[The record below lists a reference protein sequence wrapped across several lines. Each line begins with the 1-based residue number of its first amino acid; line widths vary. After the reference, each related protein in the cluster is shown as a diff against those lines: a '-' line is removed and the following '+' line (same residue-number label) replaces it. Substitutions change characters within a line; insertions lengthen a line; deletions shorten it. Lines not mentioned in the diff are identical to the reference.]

1 MSRLAGIFDGLRGKR
16 AALITYLVT
25 SDPEPAATVPA
36 MHALVE
42 GGADI
47 IELAMPFSDPE
58 ADGPDIQLGHERSLA
73 HGTRMADVFEAVRRF
88 REQDADTGVVLMGYL
103 NPIERIGHQ
112 RFAEQARAAGVDG
125 LILVNLPPE
134 EAAELRD
141 TLRANDLDLILLI
154 APTTTD
160 KRAQAILEMAS
171 GFAYYVSLKGTTGA
185 GNLDV
190 ETVETRLREL
200 RAFTELPLAVGFGIR
215 GFEAAR
221 AVGQFADAVVVGSA
235 VVRCMGEH
243 AERVDA
249 IPGALHALVGELR
262 RALDARA

>member
-1 MSRLAGIFDGLRGKR
+1 MSRLAGIFAKLRGTR
-16 AALITYLVT
+16 AALVTYLVT
-25 SDPEPAATVPA
+25 GDPEPAATVPA

-58 ADGPDIQLGHERSLA
+58 ADGPDIQLGHERALA

-88 REQDADTGVVLMGYL
+88 REQDPDTGIVLMGYL

-134 EAAELRD
+134 EAVELRA
-141 TLRANDLDLILLI
+141 TLQAQDLDLILLI

-160 KRAQAILEMAS
+160 KRARAILSVAT

-190 ETVETRLREL
+190 AEVEARLRAL
-200 RAFTELPLAVGFGIR
+200 RAFTDLPLAVGFGIR
-215 GFEAAR
+215 GADAAR

-243 AERVDA
+243 ENDIEA
-249 IPGALHALVGELR
+249 IPGALRELVGELR
-262 RALDARA
+262 RALDAHA

>member
-1 MSRLAGIFDGLRGKR
+1 VSRLEGIFEALRGKR

-25 SDPEPAATVPA
+25 GDPDAAATVPA

-58 ADGPDIQLGHERSLA
+58 ADGPDIQLGHERALA
-73 HGTRMADVFEAVRRF
+73 HGTRMADVFDAVRSF
-88 REQDADTGVVLMGYL
+88 REQDSRTGVVLMGYL
-103 NPIERIGHQ
+103 NPIERIGHEH
-112 RFAEQARAAGVDG
+112 FAQQASAAGVDG

-134 EAAELRD
+134 EATELRA
-141 TLRANDLDLILLI
+141 TLQAHGLDLILLV

-160 KRAQAILEMAS
+160 ARAKAILAAAS

-190 ETVETRLREL
+190 AGVEERLRAL
-200 RAFTELPLAVGFGIR
+200 RAFTTLPLAVGFGIR
-215 GFEAAR
+215 GFDAAR
-221 AVGQFADAVVVGSA
+221 SVGQFADAVVVGSA
-235 VVRCMGEH
+235 VVRAMGEH
-243 AERVDA
+243 AERTEA
-249 IPGALHALVGELR
+249 IPGALRELVGELR
-262 RALDARA
+262 TALDARA